1 MQNHTFF
8 QEKVKP
14 QIRIVQASEH
24 FKVILVTLQLGAV
37 LEKHIA
43 PARAKIF
50 VLKGAIEYRSLSEIK
65 TIHHLEEYDIPLDE
79 IHEVTAKDAAEFL
92 LILG

>member
-1 MQNHTFF
+1 M
-8 QEKVKP
+8 
-14 QIRIVQASEH
+14 
-24 FKVILVTLQLGAV
+24 
-37 LEKHIA
+37 EKHTA

-50 VLKGAIEYRSLSEIK
+50 VVKGAIEYSSLREIK

-92 LILG
+92 LFVG

>member
-1 MQNHTFF
+1 MQSYTSF
-8 QEKVKP
+8 QQRVKP

-24 FKVILVTLQLGAV
+24 FKVIYVTLQPGAI

-50 VLKGAIEYRSLSEIK
+50 VVKGAIEYRSLREIK

-79 IHEVTAKDAAEFL
+79 IHEVTAKDTTEFL

>member
-1 MQNHTFF
+1 MQSYTSF
-8 QEKVKP
+8 QQRVKP

-24 FKVILVTLQLGAV
+24 FKVIHVTLQPGAI

-50 VLKGAIEYRSLSEIK
+50 VVKGAIEYRSLRGIK

-79 IHEVTAKDAAEFL
+79 IHEVTAKDTTEFL